1 MTSDK
6 DTQSKNFIKQ
16 VEQLENE
23 GIVRNR
29 QEIISALGWS
39 KSYMSQVMNGTKV
52 VPPHIYKKF
61 NEVYNLKTMENK
73 PTLLADEQVVRNL
86 SESVKNLTQSN
97 QANAENLK
105 TMLRIIEAN
114 SGAPKVASLIDSP
127 SFHSLLDVIAK
138 VVVQEKKFHS
148 VDEFRAFAMKEIALH
163 SSETK

>member
-1 MTSDK
+1 MTTTDY
-6 DTQSKNFIKQ
+6 IKQ
-16 VEQLENE
+16 LSRLCEIYGREATAELLGVTVRSLQNYLSKENPSKPSNTVIRKIGESFMKANE
-23 GIVRNR
+23 GV
-29 QEIISALGWS
+29 QL
-39 KSYMSQVMNGTKV
+39 
-52 VPPHIYKKF
+52 KK
-61 NEVYNLKTMENK
+61 T
-73 PTLLADEQVVRNL
+73 TLVTSDEQVVRNL